1 MSNELLFLLEA
12 VFVFGSL
19 LLVKKFLGKHGLIAW
34 VAIVGVLANI
44 QVTESINL
52 FGMSATLG
60 NVLFASSFLATDII
74 SECYGKKYAKKA
86 VFAGIGFM
94 IFWVILSQI
103 TLLFQPNEI
112 DMANGAF
119 QTLFTISIRTTLAS
133 VTMYALANFCDVIL
147 FEKLS
152 QKMNGKHLWF
162 RNNVCTILCNCLENF
177 GFVFLAF
184 GGIFEVSDLWTI
196 ALTTCAIETII
207 AIFDTP
213 FAYIAKRLKTKGEE

>member
-1 MSNELLFLLEA
+1 MSNELLLFIEA
-12 VFVFGSL
+12 IFVFGSL
-19 LLVKKFLGKHGLIAW
+19 LLVKKFLGKYGLIAW

-44 QVTESINL
+44 QVTESVNL
-52 FGMSATLG
+52 FGLSATLG

-86 VFAGIGFM
+86 VFSGIGFM

-133 VTMYALANFCDVIL
+133 VSMYALANFCDVIL

-152 QKMNGKHLWF
+152 KKMNGKHLWF

-177 GFVFLAF
+177 GFIFLAF
-184 GGIFEVSDLWTI
+184 GGIYEIGDLWAI
-196 ALTTCAIETII
+196 ALTTCAIEIII

-213 FAYIAKRLKTKGEE
+213 FAYIAKRLKTKGE

>member
-1 MSNELLFLLEA
+1 MSNELLLLLEA

-19 LLVKKFLGKHGLIAW
+19 LLVKKFLGKYGLIAW

-60 NVLFASSFLATDII
+60 NVLFASSFLATDIL

-177 GFVFLAF
+177 GFIFLAF
-184 GGIFEVSDLWTI
+184 GGIFEVSDLWAI
-196 ALTTCAIETII
+196 ALTTCAIEIII

-213 FAYIAKRLKTKGEE
+213 FAYIAKQLKTKGEE